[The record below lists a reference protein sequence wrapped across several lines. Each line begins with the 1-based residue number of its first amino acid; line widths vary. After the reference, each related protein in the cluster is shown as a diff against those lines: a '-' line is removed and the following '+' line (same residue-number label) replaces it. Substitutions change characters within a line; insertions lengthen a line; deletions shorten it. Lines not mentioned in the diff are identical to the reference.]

1 MRKGQDNVI
10 CEEGANG
17 NCCFNNQVTKSSWR
31 HDMQV
36 SSWRLDN
43 LASVNILVNQL
54 NLDKSY
60 HKILLDVVPSY
71 NLYKWPAS
79 TNWSTSSTWTIKMI
93 HHTSGFFIQAILVN
107 NIYKNYYPMD
117 FLKQSICPRYLLM
130 FERLLLP
137 TYTHLK

>member
-1 MRKGQDNVI
+1 
-10 CEEGANG
+10 
-17 NCCFNNQVTKSSWR
+17 
-31 HDMQV
+31 MQV

-60 HKILLDVVPSY
+60 HKILLDVVSSY

-93 HHTSGFFIQAILVN
+93 HHTSGFFIQAI
-107 NIYKNYYPMD
+107 
-117 FLKQSICPRYLLM
+117 
-130 FERLLLP
+130 
-137 TYTHLK
+137 